1 MARESLL
8 GLAAMN
14 FYGWFWYVDLELK
27 EKLSKENEIYDWVSW
42 TMNCMVVG
50 GLIYKDILDTVD
62 AHCYYYDMMI

>member
-27 EKLSKENEIYDWVSW
+27 EKLSKENEIYD
-42 TMNCMVVG
+42 
-50 GLIYKDILDTVD
+50 
-62 AHCYYYDMMI
+62 